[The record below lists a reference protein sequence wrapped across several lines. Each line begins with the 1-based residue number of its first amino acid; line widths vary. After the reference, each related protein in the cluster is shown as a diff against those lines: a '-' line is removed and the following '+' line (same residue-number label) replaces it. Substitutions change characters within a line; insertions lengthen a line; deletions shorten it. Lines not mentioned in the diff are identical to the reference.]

1 MKGNVIHLDDKQIQ
15 LINLIDVWLRDT
27 MQKDSTNY
35 TEIGVIANARVFLT
49 KILEKGWYREDSED
63 QLLLLDLRTQWIKDG
78 GKWKA
83 N

>member
-1 MKGNVIHLDDKQIQ
+1 MKGNVIYFDEKQIQ
-15 LINLIDVWLRDT
+15 LINLIDAWLRDT

-49 KILEKGWYREDSED
+49 EILSKGWYRDGSPEQE
-63 QLLLLDLRTQWIKDG
+63 LLLELRTDWIKNG

>member
-1 MKGNVIHLDDKQIQ
+1 MKGNVIYIDDRQIQ
-15 LINLIDVWLRDT
+15 LINLIDSWLRDT

-49 KILEKGWYREDSED
+49 EILSKGWYREGSPE
-63 QLLLLDLRTQWIKDG
+63 QELLLELRTDWIKNG

>member
-1 MKGNVIHLDDKQIQ
+1 MKGNVVHIDEKQIQ
-15 LINLIDVWLRDT
+15 LINLIDAWLRDT

-49 KILEKGWYREDSED
+49 QILEKGWYREGSPE
-63 QLLLLDLRTQWIKDG
+63 QELLLELRTDWINNG

>member
-1 MKGNVIHLDDKQIQ
+1 MKGNVVHIDEKQIQ
-15 LINLIDVWLRDT
+15 LINLIDAWLRDT

-49 KILEKGWYREDSED
+49 QILEKGWYREGSPE
-63 QLLLLDLRTQWIKDG
+63 QELLLELRTDWIRNG

>member
-1 MKGNVIHLDDKQIQ
+1 MKGNVIYFDEKQIQ

-27 MQKDSTNY
+27 MQKDSTKY

-49 KILEKGWYREDSED
+49 EILSKGWYREGSPE
-63 QLLLLDLRTQWIKDG
+63 QELLLELRTDWIKNG

>member
-1 MKGNVIHLDDKQIQ
+1 MKGNVIHLDENQIQ

>member
-1 MKGNVIHLDDKQIQ
+1 MKGNVIHLDEKQIQ

-27 MQKDSTNY
+27 MQSDSTSY
-35 TEIGVIANARVFLT
+35 AEIGVIANARVFLT
-49 KILEKGWYREDSED
+49 EILSKGWYRDGSPEQE
-63 QLLLLDLRTQWIKDG
+63 LLLELRTDWIKNG

>member
-1 MKGNVIHLDDKQIQ
+1 MKGNIIYLDGKQIQ
-15 LINLIDVWLRDT
+15 LINLIDGWLRDT

-49 KILEKGWYREDSED
+49 KILEKGWYREGSPE
-63 QLLLLDLRTQWIKDG
+63 QELLLELRTDWIKNG

>member
-1 MKGNVIHLDDKQIQ
+1 MCKFFSKLRN
-15 LINLIDVWLRDT
+15 LINLIDIWLRDT

-49 KILEKGWYREDSED
+49 KILEKGWYKEGSSE
-63 QLLLLDLRTQWIKDG
+63 QELLVELRTDWIKNG